1 MVYTYSNKY
10 TVTYVSN
17 DIKVYKYLL
26 AEILSCINSL
36 QRIKF
41 CFIYV
46 GMSMNKL

>member
-1 MVYTYSNKY
+1 MVYIYSNKY

-36 QRIKF
+36 QRIKLLVYI
-41 CFIYV
+41 CGCV
-46 GMSMNKL
+46 HE